1 MSYPDPRAQR
11 SAFTAHPPHPAHAH
25 GPQSF
30 SYGPDAP
37 TVITPAAPP
46 VPGGY
51 GQRSAMP
58 MPMPM
63 AQAAGAIGVSP
74 AVRIIA
80 ALIATTGALTVL
92 AAFLPWVSGFVTVT
106 GVGNSEVGATDGVIT
121 VVLGG
126 IALAAGTVSALL
138 GRRSAL
144 HLIAGIGALLLGAVT
159 VLIAAADIS
168 SVGDLSALG
177 ITVGIGLWLTL
188 LAGIVMSLAGV
199 AAIVKRT

>member
-1 MSYPDPRAQR
+1 M
-11 SAFTAHPPHPAHAH
+11 
-25 GPQSF
+25 
-30 SYGPDAP
+30 
-37 TVITPAAPP
+37 VP

-63 AQAAGAIGVSP
+63 AQAAGARGVSP

-126 IALAAGTVSALL
+126 FALVAGTVSALL

-144 HLIAGIGALLLGAVT
+144 HLIASIGALLLGAVT

-188 LAGIVMSLAGV
+188 LAGIVMSLAGG

>member
-11 SAFTAHPPHPAHAH
+11 SVFTAHPPHPAHAH
-25 GPQSF
+25 GPRSF

-51 GQRSAMP
+51 GQRSAM
-58 MPMPM
+58 
-63 AQAAGAIGVSP
+63 QAAGAVGVSP

-80 ALIATTGALTVL
+80 ALIATTGALAVL

-126 IALAAGTVSALL
+126 IALVAGTVSALL

-144 HLIAGIGALLLGAVT
+144 HLIVGIGALLLGAVT

-168 SVGDLSALG
+168 GVGDLSALG

>member
-51 GQRSAMP
+51 SQRSAMP
-58 MPMPM
+58 MPMAP
-63 AQAAGAIGVSP
+63 AAGAIGVSP

-126 IALAAGTVSALL
+126 IALVAGTVSTLL

-168 SVGDLSALG
+168 GVGDLSALG